1 MGAVE
6 TFDIPLETAE
16 TYEATFVPALFAEW
30 ATFLLDAARPR
41 PGQRVLDVACGTGV
55 VARGVADRVGDAK
68 AVVGVD
74 LNRAMLEVAGRV
86 RPDIEWRQGDASALP
101 FDDASFDLVLCQAAL
116 MFFPDRV
123 QALREMSRVTAPG
136 GTVAV
141 LVPGRIES
149 GGAYSALLDV
159 VRQHAGQS
167 AVDMLSFYFVLGDSE
182 QLTALFAGA
191 GLEVAET
198 RTQLGAV
205 RRDSIDEFVA
215 TEVNSTPLGERLS
228 EEAYQRILADSRVA
242 LAEFRTHDG
251 VAIPIESHTVLA
263 RPAG

>member
-1 MGAVE
+1 MSAVE
-6 TFDIPLETAE
+6 AFDIPLETAE

-55 VARGVADRVGDAK
+55 VARGVADRVVDA

-74 LNRAMLEVAGRV
+74 LNRAMLEVAGKV
-86 RPDIEWRQGDASALP
+86 RPDIEWRQGDVSALP

-159 VRQHAGQS
+159 VRRHAGQS
-167 AVDMLSFYFVLGDSE
+167 AVDMLSFYFVLGDPE
-182 QLTALFAGA
+182 QLTALFDGA
-191 GLEVAET
+191 GLEVAQT

-205 RRDSIDEFVA
+205 RRGSIDEFVA

-228 EEAYQRILADSRVA
+228 AEAYQRILADSRVA

-251 VAIPIESHTVLA
+251 VAIPIESHTVVA